1 MEKNTND
8 TKSLIMLISSMLIYG
23 SIGIFRRFIPLSS
36 ELLAFSRGLLG
47 TIFIL
52 LFLLI
57 KKHKLT
63 KAITRKYLILL
74 ILSGA
79 LIGINWML
87 LFESYNYTT
96 VPIATLCYY
105 MEPTFVILLSPIVLK
120 ERLTLKKGLCAFV
133 AILGMFFVSGVYKN
147 GLSSGIEIKGI
158 LLGLC
163 AALIY
168 AIVIFIN
175 KKVFGVNQYE
185 KTIIQLASAALIMV
199 PYLFFTNGFT
209 LVDLNVKALVL
220 LLIVGLFHTG
230 IAYTL
235 YFGSID
241 GLKTSAIALFSYID
255 PVTALVLSAVI
266 LGERMSL
273 AEIIGAVLI
282 LGAAYISEK

>member
-8 TKSLIMLISSMLIYG
+8 TKSLIMLITSMLIYG
-23 SIGIFRRFIPLSS
+23 SIGIFRRFIPISS
-36 ELLAFSRGLLG
+36 SLLAFARGFLG
-47 TIFIL
+47 TAFIL

-57 KKHKLT
+57 KKHKISKTVT
-63 KAITRKYLILL
+63 KKYLVLL
-74 ILSGA
+74 IISGA

-87 LFESYNYTT
+87 LFEAYNYTT
-96 VPIATLCYY
+96 VQVATLCYY
-105 MEPTFVILLSPIVLK
+105 MEPTFVILLSPFVLK
-120 ERLTLKKGLCAFV
+120 ERLPLKKGICALV

-147 GLSSGIEIKGI
+147 GIPGALELKGI
-158 LLGLC
+158 LLGLG

-175 KKVFGVNQYE
+175 KKVSGINQYE
-185 KTIIQLASAALIMV
+185 KTIIQLAFAALIMV
-199 PYLFFTNGFT
+199 PYLFITDGFSLT
-209 LVDLNVKALVL
+209 GLDSKAVIL
-220 LLIVGLFHTG
+220 LLVVGLFHTG

-266 LGERMSL
+266 LHERMDIF
-273 AEIIGAVLI
+273 EIAGAVMI